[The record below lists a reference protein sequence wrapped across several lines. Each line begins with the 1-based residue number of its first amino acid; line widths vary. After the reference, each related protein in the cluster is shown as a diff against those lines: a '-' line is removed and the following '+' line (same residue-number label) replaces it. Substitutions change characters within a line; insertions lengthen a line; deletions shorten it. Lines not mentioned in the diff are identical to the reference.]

1 MNIWQK
7 SSTRISLNK
16 PKHGGIAVLF
26 AVLCALLLAS
36 FLCALAFGSTPLD
49 LLRGIGDLLRGDTS
63 SPDGRI
69 LLYIRLPRACAAVL
83 AGAALAVAG
92 VIIQAVLH
100 NPMAA
105 PNVIGVNSGAGLG
118 AVLMLAVFPSA
129 LSFLPLAAFVGAMV
143 TCLCIYAISARTGAD
158 RMTVTLVGIAVA
170 SLLNAAINTV
180 KILYP
185 DSVYDADSFMIGGFS
200 GVTFSRLFPAG
211 MIILGG
217 LLVACFFAWEM
228 DVLALGDDTAKSL
241 GVNVKRVQLLLLLL
255 ACALAGG
262 AVSFSGL
269 LGFVGLLVPHLAR
282 RFVGENHRILVPV
295 SALGGAVLVL
305 VCDMISR
312 VLFAPYELPVGILL
326 SFVGGPFFIFLILAG
341 RKRHA

>member
-1 MNIWQK
+1 M
-7 SSTRISLNK
+7 NK

-26 AVLCALLLAS
+26 AVLCILLSAS

-129 LSFLPLAAFVGAMV
+129 LRLLPLAAFVGAMV

>member
-118 AVLMLAVFPSA
+118 AVLILAVFPSA
-129 LSFLPLAAFVGAMV
+129 LGALPLAAFVGAMV

-211 MIILGG
+211 IIILGG

-341 RKRHA
+341 RKRHD

>member
-1 MNIWQK
+1 M
-7 SSTRISLNK
+7 NK

>member
-1 MNIWQK
+1 M
-7 SSTRISLNK
+7 NK

-129 LSFLPLAAFVGAMV
+129 LRLLPLAAFVGAMV

-200 GVTFSRLFPAG
+200 GVTFSRLLPAG

>member
-1 MNIWQK
+1 M
-7 SSTRISLNK
+7 NK

-129 LSFLPLAAFVGAMV
+129 LRLLPLAAFVGAMV

-200 GVTFSRLFPAG
+200 GVTFSRLFPACL
-211 MIILGG
+211 IILAG

-241 GVNVKRVQLLLLLL
+241 GVNVKRAQLLLLLL

>member
-1 MNIWQK
+1 M
-7 SSTRISLNK
+7 NK

-118 AVLMLAVFPSA
+118 AVLMLAAFPSA
-129 LSFLPLAAFVGAMV
+129 LRLLPLAAFVGAMV

-200 GVTFSRLFPAG
+200 GVTFSRLFPACL
-211 MIILGG
+211 IILVG

-241 GVNVKRVQLLLLLL
+241 GVNVKRAQLLLLLL